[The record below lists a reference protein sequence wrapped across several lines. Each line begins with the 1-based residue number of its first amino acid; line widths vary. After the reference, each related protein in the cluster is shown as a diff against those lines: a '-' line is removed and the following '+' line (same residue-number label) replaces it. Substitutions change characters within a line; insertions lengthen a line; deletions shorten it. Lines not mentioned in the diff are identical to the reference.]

1 MSTHPCWQ
9 RHWDWLDV
17 PTWFSGLNLNDRKTD
32 IQKPVNSD
40 TCCLHPNG
48 ILQTSLEIITRFD
61 SIPWSLIPRIHQV
74 LTTRPCPDLETYKQ
88 AVDRWI
94 DAALQNNS
102 RTPALWNAPSW
113 PQIWREII
121 MTCLY
126 KRHRLSSCADVS
138 TAIQMTITTCTL
150 SPTA

>member
-1 MSTHPCWQ
+1 MLSASQMHPANFPWN
-9 RHWDWLDV
+9 HHKVW
-17 PTWFSGLNLNDRKTD
+17 T
-32 IQKPVNSD
+32 
-40 TCCLHPNG
+40 
-48 ILQTSLEIITRFD
+48 
-61 SIPWSLIPRIHQV
+61 IPWSLIPRIHQV

-121 MTCLY
+121 LTCLY
-126 KRHRLSSCADVS
+126 KRHRLSCVCWCVYGQYNDQHHMHHVAYHLIIKTRLLPYGLYRFSPFFALPLVQS
-138 TAIQMTITTCTL
+138 L
-150 SPTA
+150 SFWTNDSVVTGT